1 MPTCLENSPVPRM
14 RLSSS
19 IVLPL
24 PPVMTQNQILVRLM
38 KGLQAQ
44 SELLGEQLAAGQ
56 ASGAGYLITLSGT
69 MAAIAAL
76 VFGLFVSGTA
86 ESIVLTL
93 LAALAVIG
101 LFFIFGVL
109 AGHVRVSENASAAEI
124 VRAVPFSLDPGIQI
138 IADDGSIVFANPAL
152 HRLLGSEQ
160 TTIERA
166 LSGDTIAAQAMFRL
180 ARAVERGEVRSED
193 VRLAGGIPAATV
205 VLRGDNR
212 PVPQPVWLRVTVK
225 PFQTGAL
232 RSDDRSLAL
241 WQIDDITADR
251 QREVEAMEH
260 LQLVQNFYDTMPAGM
275 FALGAEGRVSH
286 INATLAA
293 WLGLK
298 PDAARLQPFSLA
310 DILPGDI
317 ISLVQAAAMRSSG
330 EPARFD
336 ADLVREDGR
345 ILPVRLIVRAAD
357 RGRRGNPATV
367 FVYDL
372 ASTAGAG
379 ANGRHAAGDADPKL
393 ARLIQSAPFG
403 IATVS
408 ATGTIVTSNAA
419 FSRMFPAADD
429 ATAEALHGEPS
440 ATLMTL
446 LARPELADK
455 RLEVERALARAVS
468 GRPAVAPIEI
478 AFGKD
483 GAVARQIYVLPLAAT
498 KGAADQA
505 ILYVLDASE
514 QKALELKF
522 AQSQKMEAV
531 GTLAGGIA
539 HDFNNVLTVILGL
552 SDFLL
557 QARRPTDPGYGDMMQ
572 IKLNANRAAGMVRQ
586 LLAFSRKQ
594 TLAPEVLV
602 LNDLIQDFGYSL
614 NRLLGETYQ
623 LKHAPGRDL
632 WYVKADKNEFERVL
646 MNLSVNARDAM
657 PDGGRLTIRTRNL
670 SERESL
676 KQSSLGI
683 LPGEYVLVEIE
694 DTGSGMPP
702 EVMAK
707 IFEPFYST
715 KDVGKGTGLGLSS
728 VYGIVKQTG
737 GYIFP
742 ESVVGKGTTFKIYLP
757 RHIPNVA
764 DAAAVAKAPKKKEP
778 SRDLSGSGRVLLVE
792 DEDGVRSFAVRA
804 LQRQGYEVVE
814 ASTGL
819 EALEVMEREN
829 GRIDIVVSDVM
840 MPEMDGPTM
849 LKEMRKTLPDLKII
863 FVSGYPDDAFKNGLG
878 ANETFAFLPKPFS
891 LPQLAAKVKEEL
903 SR

>member
-1 MPTCLENSPVPRM
+1 M

-19 IVLPL
+19 PVLPL
-24 PPVMTQNQILVRLM
+24 PPVIAQNQILMRLM
-38 KGLQAQ
+38 KGLQEQ
-44 SELLGEQLAAGQ
+44 SDILSEQLTAGQ
-56 ASGAGYLITLSGT
+56 ASGAGYLITLSGA

-109 AGHVRVSENASAAEI
+109 AGYVRVSENAGMAEI
-124 VRAVPFSLDPGIQI
+124 ARSVPFSLDPGVQI
-138 IADDGSIVFANPAL
+138 LADDGSVLFSNPAL
-152 HRLLGSEQ
+152 HRMLGSEQ

-166 LSGDTIAAQAMFRL
+166 LSGDTVAAQAMFRL
-180 ARAVERGEVRSED
+180 ARAAERGETRSED
-193 VRLAGGIPAATV
+193 VRLAAGVLLASGV
-205 VLRGDNR
+205 VHGDQR
-212 PVPQPVWLRVTVK
+212 AMPQVVWLRVMVK
-225 PFQTGAL
+225 PFQTGAFG
-232 RSDDRSLAL
+232 SDDRKLSL
-241 WQIDDITADR
+241 WQVSDITADR
-251 QREVEAMEH
+251 LREAEAADH
-260 LQLVQNFYDTMPAGM
+260 LHLVQSFYDTLPAGM
-275 FALGAEGRVSH
+275 FALGTDGRVSH
-286 INATLAA
+286 VNATLSG

-298 PDAARLQPFSLA
+298 TDAARPHLHGLA
-310 DILPGDI
+310 DILPGDVMG
-317 ISLVQAAAMRSSG
+317 LVQAAAMRTSG
-330 EPARFD
+330 EPARFE

-345 ILPVRLIVRAAD
+345 ILPVRLIVRHAD
-357 RGRRGNPATV
+357 RNRRGIPATV
-367 FVYDL
+367 FVYDMTNGP
-372 ASTAGAG
+372 ASGPA
-379 ANGRHAAGDADPKL
+379 GRHADTGADPKL
-393 ARLIQSAPFG
+393 ARLVQSAPFG

-408 ATGTIVTSNAA
+408 ASGAIITSNAA
-419 FSRMFPAADD
+419 FARMFPAPDD
-429 ATAEALHGEPS
+429 RQELAQSGDQS
-440 ATLMTL
+440 ATLAAL
-446 LARPELADK
+446 LARPELTDK
-455 RLEVERALARAVS
+455 RAEVERALLRAVS

-478 AFGKD
+478 TFGKD
-483 GAVARQIYVLPLAAT
+483 GQFARQIYLLPLAAA
-498 KGAADQA
+498 KGAPDQA
-505 ILYVLDASE
+505 IMYVLDASE
-514 QKALELKF
+514 QKSLELKF

-531 GTLAGGIA
+531 GKLAGGIA

-557 QARRPTDPGYGDMMQ
+557 QARRPTDAGYGDMMQ

-614 NRLLGETYQ
+614 NRLLGEKYQ

-657 PDGGRLTIRTRNL
+657 PDGGKLTIRTRNL

-676 KQSSLGI
+676 KQASLGI
-683 LPGEYVLVEIE
+683 LPGEYVLVEVE
-694 DTGSGMPP
+694 DTGAGMPP

-742 ESVVGKGTTFKIYLP
+742 ESTVGKGTTFKIYLP
-757 RHIPNVA
+757 RHIPEAA
-764 DAAAVAKAPKKKEP
+764 DAAAAAAKAPKKKEA

-863 FVSGYPDDAFKNGLG
+863 FVSGYPDDAFKNGLEP
-878 ANETFAFLPKPFS
+878 NETFAFLPKPFS